1 MNTITATKQNI
12 DNSKLEIAYNLLRVT
27 RNKTIKQI
35 IELLSKKSLN
45 QRELLNQMYRE
56 FGSESDQTFISTKLT
71 SMQDYDLIN
80 VERKGKFIYYSI
92 NIATFERIT
101 NAINLFING
110 NKL

>member
-1 MNTITATKQNI
+1 MNTVTATKQNI

-71 SMQDYDLIN
+71 SMQDHNLIN
-80 VERKGKFIYYSI
+80 VERKGKFIYYSL
-92 NIATFERIT
+92 NIETFERIT